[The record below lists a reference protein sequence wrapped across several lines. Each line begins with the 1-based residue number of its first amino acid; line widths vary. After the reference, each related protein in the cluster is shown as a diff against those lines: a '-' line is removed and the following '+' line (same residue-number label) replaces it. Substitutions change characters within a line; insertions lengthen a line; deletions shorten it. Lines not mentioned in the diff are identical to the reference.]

1 MQYRNQSHR
10 STPCYNVDSVVCVTI
25 MTEDAAAVSP
35 GSARQPDDHVHIR
48 FHRVSTWA
56 SLRGTVLSWFHV
68 VGVRPVLLEICSCYH
83 RILLRRK
90 IGSSLSPEV
99 VRLSLPSPEPDS
111 GSASRSETQS
121 CIQGI
126 QALSKERPWLTL
138 PDIELFLQGWFGA
151 ERCVQGNLDSRENTS
166 GVRMDS

>member
-1 MQYRNQSHR
+1 MKRR
-10 STPCYNVDSVVCVTI
+10 KTI
-25 MTEDAAAVSP
+25 MTQPTHEVSRDRAEQSD
-35 GSARQPDDHVHIR
+35 GRVHIR
-48 FHRVSTWA
+48 FHQVSTWA
-56 SLRGTVLSWFHV
+56 SLRGTVLSWFPA

-90 IGSSLSPEV
+90 IGSSLSPET
-99 VRLSLPSPEPDS
+99 VRQSLPSPATGCD
-111 GSASRSETQS
+111 SASQIGRHS

-151 ERCVQGNLDSRENTS
+151 ERCIRGTLDSRENTS
-166 GVRMDS
+166 GTRMDSWPTL